1 MLKLKSYAAKTHQG
15 PYLEIN
21 EDDIDI
27 DLHNKLFLILD
38 GFGGSNVG
46 DKAVSLIK
54 STLKK
59 FYTKIGGD
67 PDSTLPFFYSHK
79 YLIEGNALINSMHYA
94 HDLMKR
100 ENQPKAMNEKGGAS
114 AIAAAM
120 AENIITLSSTGNC
133 LAYLYRKGKLETVLV
148 PDSLRPLAG
157 DEFTNHFQ
165 TSPVSGFGLF
175 EDLHLQTREIRLQ
188 DDDLLVMMTD
198 GAYSRL
204 KRKEIKFIIDKPE
217 LSDEEKI
224 EEIFKNSNSRGNLD
238 NQSTIFLRF

>member
-1 MLKLKSYAAKTHQG
+1 MLKLKSYATKTHQG

-21 EDDIDI
+21 EDDVDI
-27 DLHNKLFLILD
+27 DLHNGLFLILD

-46 DKAVSLIK
+46 NKAVELIK
-54 STLKK
+54 NTLKK

-94 HDLMKR
+94 HDLMKADN
-100 ENQPKAMNEKGGAS
+100 ESKPMNEKGGAS

-120 AENIITLSSTGNC
+120 AENIMTLSATGNC
-133 LAYLYRKGKLETVLV
+133 LAYLYRKGKLETILV

-157 DEFTNHFQ
+157 DEYINHYQ

-175 EDLHLQTREIRLQ
+175 EDLHLQIRELRLQ
-188 DDDLLVMMTD
+188 EDDLLVLMTD

-204 KRKEIKFIIDKPE
+204 KRKEIKFIIDKQDS
-217 LSDEEKI
+217 SDEEKI
-224 EEIFKNSNSRGNLD
+224 EEIFKTSNARGNLD